1 MIEPDPLSGCDL
13 PLPLRCL
20 LKRRGIRTEQE
31 AIDLLDPPV
40 LPDPKTQFPD
50 LKIAVERVCRACR
63 DQEALAIC
71 GDYDADGMT
80 SSALLLQALTPL
92 GARPTVAIPSR
103 SDDGYGLN
111 PRMVQELHD
120 AGIKILITVDN
131 GVSARKALELARDL
145 AMEVIVTDHHTIPE
159 NRPPMAALIHPATTP
174 EASPYRGLAGVG
186 LAYVL
191 ALAVA
196 EDLQRPEAIRSARD
210 LFCIG
215 TVADMAPLQGAN
227 RRWLHEGLR
236 HLHRTDCAGLKAL
249 QRLAGLDDRPL
260 RSDDIGFQIAPR
272 INAVGRL
279 GEPGLVVDLLTS
291 VDADVAMGLA
301 RRCDDYNRQRRDL
314 CDAIEAEALAL
325 IEADNGGLPPFVL
338 LAQSHWH
345 HGVIGIVAARL
356 VERYN
361 RPAAL
366 LAGEGNGM
374 LRASV
379 RAPKGFAVDTAL
391 QSCHSLL
398 DRYGGHPAAGGFTV
412 AACHVSALH
421 EQLND
426 LAQLWLSAAGEGLP
440 VQPEAL
446 LRLEQINWELWNE
459 LQKLEP
465 FGVGNETPLFWA
477 RDCAVVQ
484 SRVLNGGHLS
494 LTLGQDD
501 VQRRAI
507 AWRWRSQEPCPERCD
522 VAFNIGINRWQ
533 GETRLQLVLKAL
545 RQHTER
551 IDLVRG
557 DHRYNARLVSDAGL
571 IVRNDEGQEI
581 SAEIKPGSTLISPN
595 PLASHPMVHQLLEE
609 ASLGLGLRP

>member
-1 MIEPDPLSGCDL
+1 
-13 PLPLRCL
+13 
-20 LKRRGIRTEQE
+20 
-31 AIDLLDPPV
+31 
-40 LPDPKTQFPD
+40 
-50 LKIAVERVCRACR
+50 
-63 DQEALAIC
+63 
-71 GDYDADGMT
+71 
-80 SSALLLQALTPL
+80 
-92 GARPTVAIPSR
+92 
-103 SDDGYGLN
+103 
-111 PRMVQELHD
+111 MVQELHD

-314 CDAIEAEALAL
+314 CDAIEAEAVAL

-426 LAQLWLSAAGEGLP
+426 LAQVWLSGAGEGLP

-494 LTLGQDD
+494 LTLSQDD

-507 AWRWRSQEPCPERCD
+507 AWRWRGQEPCPERCD

-557 DHRYNARLVSDAGL
+557 NHRYNARLVSDAGL

-581 SAEIKPGSTLISPN
+581 SAEIKPGSTLISSN

>member
-1 MIEPDPLSGCDL
+1 
-13 PLPLRCL
+13 
-20 LKRRGIRTEQE
+20 
-31 AIDLLDPPV
+31 
-40 LPDPKTQFPD
+40 
-50 LKIAVERVCRACR
+50 
-63 DQEALAIC
+63 
-71 GDYDADGMT
+71 
-80 SSALLLQALTPL
+80 
-92 GARPTVAIPSR
+92 
-103 SDDGYGLN
+103 
-111 PRMVQELHD
+111 
-120 AGIKILITVDN
+120 
-131 GVSARKALELARDL
+131 
-145 AMEVIVTDHHTIPE
+145 MEVIVTDHHTIPDH
-159 NRPPMAALIHPATTP
+159 RPPMTALIHPATTP

-196 EDLQRPEAIRSARD
+196 EDLNRPEAIRSARD

-249 QRLAGLDDRPL
+249 QRLAGMDDRPL

-279 GEPGLVVDLLTS
+279 GEPALVVDLLTS
-291 VDADVAMGLA
+291 VDDDVAMGLA

-314 CDAIEAEALAL
+314 CDAIEAEAVAL
-325 IEADNGGLPPFVL
+325 IEADSKGLPAFLL

-379 RAPKGFAVDTAL
+379 RAPRGFAVDAAL
-391 QSCHSLL
+391 KTCHTFL

-412 AACHVSALH
+412 AARHVSALH
-421 EQLND
+421 QQLND
-426 LAQLWLSAAGEGLP
+426 LAQLWLSGAGEGLP

-446 LRLEQINWELWNE
+446 LRLREIDWDLWGA

-477 RDCAVVQ
+477 RDCTVLNA
-484 SRVLNGGHLS
+484 RVLNGGHLS
-494 LTLGQDD
+494 LTLSQDD

-507 AWRWRSQEPCPERCD
+507 AWRWRGQEPCPERCD
-522 VAFNIGINRWQ
+522 VAFTIGINRWK
-533 GETRLQLVLKAL
+533 GETRLQLELKAL
-545 RQHTER
+545 RQHTEC

-557 DHRYNARLVSDAGL
+557 ENRYSARRTSDAGL
-571 IVRNDEGQEI
+571 IVRNDGGEEI
-581 SAEIKPGSTLISPN
+581 CAEIKSGSTLSSTN
-595 PLASHPMVHQLLEE
+595 PLASHPMVLQLLEE